1 MSFEENFP
9 LPNRIG
15 EMNLSELKSLSEA
28 LRKFIIDTVIEN
40 GGHFAA
46 NLGVIE
52 LTAALLNNFNPLES
66 PIIWDVGHQSY
77 PFKVLTGRAS
87 ELKDIRKTKGISGF
101 PKIEESEF
109 DAFGT
114 GHSSTAISAAMG
126 MAAVHKLDK
135 DSNPVI
141 AIVGDGAFTGGMN
154 YEALNNLKDSGLN
167 LFIILN
173 DNQIGIDPNTG
184 ALNYNLKNNNIKEWI
199 EWFGVQYSGPIDGHN
214 LEELTLNINQLK
226 ALSHP
231 RLLHIKTTKGKGHK
245 EAEKAQTFWHSAPQ
259 FVKIP
264 NAVFESSWSSIF
276 GNQVYSLAKTNP
288 NLFGITPAMPSGSG
302 LVKTLAEFPER
313 FIDVGISEQHAITY
327 AAGIAAKN
335 KSVIVSIYSTFL
347 QRGYDQLIHDVAIQ
361 KLPVIFAIDR
371 AGLVGEDGPTHH
383 GVFDISFL
391 LPIPN
396 ITILAPCNAQE
407 LWNCLNLSIESN
419 KTCAIRYPRGTC
431 FDSTW
436 SESYNDFTTFTK
448 MKKGSSNTLLITSGK
463 TTELAHKMEKY
474 DDLNFTHI
482 HLLQIKPIP
491 KDLDLS
497 QFNRVITVEDGSVIG
512 GVGHYLRSLTK
523 ESTQVEWV
531 HLGIPD
537 KFIPHGSNSDLYRE
551 CGFDSE
557 SIQKQLIKLLN

>member
-1 MSFEENFP
+1 MNVEENFP

-15 EMNLSELKSLSEA
+15 EMKMSELKSLTED
-28 LRKFIIDTVIEN
+28 LRNFIINTVLEN

-52 LTAALLNNFNPLES
+52 LTVALLKNFNPITS

-77 PFKVLTGRAS
+77 PFKVLTGRATQ
-87 ELKDIRKTKGISGF
+87 LKDIRKTNGISGF

-126 MAAVHKLDK
+126 MAAAQKLDGN
-135 DSNPVI
+135 SNPVI

-154 YEALNNLKDSGLN
+154 YEALNNLKDSELN
-167 LFIILN
+167 ILIILN

-199 EWFGVQYSGPIDGHN
+199 EWFGVEYSGPIDGHDI
-214 LEELTLNINQLK
+214 EELTKQINQLK
-226 ALSHP
+226 AQTSP

-264 NAVFESSWSSIF
+264 NAVLKSSWSSIF
-276 GNQVYSLAKTNP
+276 GNQVFSLAQTNP

-302 LVKTLAEFPER
+302 LVNAIAKFPER

-327 AAGIAAKN
+327 AAGIAAKS

-361 KLPVIFAIDR
+361 KLPVTFAIDR

-383 GVFDISFL
+383 GVFDISYL

-396 ITILAPCNAQE
+396 ITILAPHNAHE
-407 LWNCLNLSIESN
+407 LWSCLKLSTESN
-419 KTCAIRYPRGTC
+419 KTYAIRYPRGTC
-431 FDSTW
+431 FDATW
-436 SESYNDFTTFTK
+436 SENNNHFEALIEL
-448 MKKGSSNTLLITSGK
+448 KKGSSNILLITTGK
-463 TTELAHKMEKY
+463 TTELAKKMEKY
-474 DDLNFTHI
+474 DNLNFTHI
-482 HLLQIKPIP
+482 HLMQIKPIP
-491 KDLDLS
+491 QNLDLTKY
-497 QFNRVITVEDGSVIG
+497 NKIITVEDGSIIG
-512 GVGHYLRSLTK
+512 GMGHYLRSLTEETTSVK
-523 ESTQVEWV
+523 WV

-537 KFIPHGSNSDLYRE
+537 KFIPHGSNSDLYKE

-557 SIQKQLIKLLN
+557 SIQKQLISFLN